1 MNVTRESVNSTEV
14 TLSIQMNPEDE
25 EPFLNRS
32 YRRVVSRIQIPGF
45 RRGKA
50 PRSIVES
57 HLSRSGL
64 VQEAL
69 DFMIP
74 ETLDQVLKDEDLQA
88 FMEPQLEILDT
99 EPVSFKAVV
108 PLEPLVQLGD
118 FRSMRLERPPVEVTE
133 EQIDEVIERLR
144 SDAAPWEPV
153 DRPLKFG
160 DLVNLNIQGTVAGEQ
175 VINNEGI
182 EYVPQQ
188 DNLLPIPGFSIY
200 LEGMTEGQNK
210 EFTLTVPDDHEQ
222 TEYAGKECRFQA
234 EVLSIKEKILPE
246 LDDEF
251 AKGVRDGFD
260 SLQALREDV
269 TQQLTAASENAA
281 SRQLEQETLDKLLES
296 TTIEASSMIYQREL
310 DSMLEDRERTLRN
323 QRLDIDTYLRFIG
336 QTQEEWQEQ
345 LRPQAEQRLH
355 TYLILRKLAEEEGIE
370 VAHEEVQTE
379 IDSMLSESGE
389 AQDAVR
395 QTLNSDNMRDSIRLS
410 LLHRKVLQRLVDIVL
425 GSAEANGAEPGTDGA
440 DTEETDTGDTAD
452 LPDGEEQTTP
462 TTTDPEGSEEGVQ
475 PNGD

>member
-74 ETLDQVLKDEDLQA
+74 ETLDQVLKDENLQA

-260 SLQALREDV
+260 SLQSLREDV

-323 QRLDIDTYLRFIG
+323 QRLDMDTYLRFIG

-379 IDSMLSESGE
+379 IESMLSESGE

-410 LLHRKVLQRLVDIVL
+410 LLHRKVLQHLVDIVL

-462 TTTDPEGSEEGVQ
+462 TPTDPEGSEEGVQ

>member
-74 ETLDQVLKDEDLQA
+74 ETLDQVLKDENLQA

-323 QRLDIDTYLRFIG
+323 QRLDMDTYLRFIG